1 MNNHNIINLTDAQ
14 SAVYNDII
22 EYFDFYV
29 KYVKNNKE
37 EPNKDKLNKE
47 QTDNNKIKDDKT
59 KDDKTKK
66 KTKDVKINNEIVKK
80 ILNNEYL
87 LVGYAGTGK
96 TTLMAKLIKDSIKE
110 KRCKTVAVAAP
121 THKAVNIAKS
131 KLFGLMG
138 DDESLTK
145 NINIMT
151 IHRLLNYQSVVNSEG
166 EKVFEKSKV
175 DPIWNMYDLVVIDE
189 CSMLSDQIINDI
201 DTILKDKKNKN
212 VKVLYVGDSAQLPP
226 VNQKNSRIFT
236 KPIRSNVLH
245 NIIRT
250 NNTKIMELSNDH
262 RKWIKDQRDVNI
274 PQIGKYIHDKIK
286 AFRKIHSKFW
296 LNDYIKNFKN
306 SGEDTGYN
314 NSIILT
320 WTNRKCNEYNGYV
333 RKTIFNKENLDYYEV
348 GEILILNDFH
358 RIIDEDANNTE
369 EDKENNIKDTK
380 DEKKYINFY
389 TSEQIKITKIKKC
402 NYNFG
407 EIKVKSSSN
416 LLLKINETIK
426 TKVKEINKLL
436 KEDVQVFKLT
446 INKIS
451 ELNDPEIKARKYKIY
466 TIHKD
471 SQAVYERM
479 LNQIDVI
486 INEIKEKTI
495 GDILPKNNQ
504 DNKKDKKNKMSN
516 MEICGLYSEVDKKI
530 NKIYR
535 DILNNVIDCFAKL
548 NYGYCITV
556 HKSQGSTFEN
566 VYIDIDDILNNNNE
580 EETMKCI
587 YTAITRTS
595 NTLQFLMNG

>member
-1 MNNHNIINLTDAQ
+1 MNSNMVLNLTDTQ
-14 SAVYNDII
+14 NVVYDDII
-22 EYFDFYV
+22 EYFDFPL
-29 KYVKNNKE
+29 KYIKNDQSKDQIVDKKEENNKT
-37 EPNKDKLNKE
+37 NITKE
-47 QTDNNKIKDDKT
+47 TNET
-59 KDDKTKK
+59 KGKK
-66 KTKDVKINNEIVKK
+66 EEIVKK

-87 LVGYAGTGK
+87 LIGYAGTGK
-96 TTLMAKLIKDSIKE
+96 TTLISKLIKDLIKN
-110 KRCKTVAVAAP
+110 KRCKNIAVAAP

-138 DDESLTK
+138 DDESLIK

-166 EKVFEKSKV
+166 EKVFEKSKI
-175 DPIWNMYDLVVIDE
+175 DPIWNMYDLIVIDE
-189 CSMLSDQIINDI
+189 CSMLSDQIISDI
-201 DTILKDKKNKN
+201 DNILRDKKNKN
-212 VKVLYVGDSAQLPP
+212 VKVLYVGDPAQLPP

-236 KPIRSNVLH
+236 KSIRSNVLE

-250 NNTKIMELSNDH
+250 NNIKIMELSNDH
-262 RKWIKDQRDVNI
+262 RTWIKDQRDINI

-286 AFRKIHSKFW
+286 AFRKIDSKFW

-358 RIIDEDANNTE
+358 RIIDEYTDNT
-369 EDKENNIKDTK
+369 KENNEKDAS

-389 TSEQIKITKIKKC
+389 TSEQIKIVKIKKC
-402 NYNFG
+402 NYNFR

-416 LLLKINETIK
+416 LSLKMNEIIK

-436 KEDVQVFKLT
+436 KEEIQVFKLI

-451 ELNDPEIKARKYKIY
+451 ELNDPEIKPIKYKIY

-471 SQAVYERM
+471 SQTTYERM
-479 LNQIDVI
+479 SNQIDII

-495 GDILPKNNQ
+495 GDILSKNIQ
-504 DNKKDKKNKMSN
+504 DNKKDKKDKKNKMSN
-516 MEICGLYSEVDKKI
+516 MEICALYSEVDKKI

-535 DILNNVIDCFAKL
+535 DILSNVIDCFAKL

-566 VYIDIDDILNNNNE
+566 VYIDMDDILKNNNE

-595 NTLQFLMNG
+595 KTLQFLIQG